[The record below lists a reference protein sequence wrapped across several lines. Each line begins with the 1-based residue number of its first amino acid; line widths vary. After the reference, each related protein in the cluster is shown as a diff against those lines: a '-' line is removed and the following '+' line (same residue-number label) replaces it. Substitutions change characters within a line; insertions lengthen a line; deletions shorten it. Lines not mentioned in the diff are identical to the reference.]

1 MGSGH
6 LVRLITD
13 RHDTARDALAAETLK
28 RVLARNGRAE
38 FLQHPCEVDNESKRL
53 ARRPFF
59 FGHPG

>member
-38 FLQHPCEVDNESKRL
+38 FLQHPL
-53 ARRPFF
+53 
-59 FGHPG
+59 